1 MITINLIDIII
12 ITMIIL
18 IQEYIC
24 WMTYINWFKN
34 TITYCK
40 MIESYSFIGMMLL
53 LPILIWIPII
63 PIVVIYFATDK
74 RYLTIFY
81 KK

>member
-53 LPILIWIPII
+53 LPKKRRII
-63 PIVVIYFATDK
+63 GWNEKGLSQAD
-74 RYLTIFY
+74 
-81 KK
+81 